1 MGGMGSTTAAYKGL
15 LSDPKA
21 VLRRVSAAG
30 MAYRNT
36 KGQNSLIGTRME
48 AAAEKE
54 AEGLCHMLQ
63 DQDILKR
70 EPPVSTCSDIRMQL
84 QAVLKAYHCKQDDTS
99 FSKKCM

>member
-1 MGGMGSTTAAYKGL
+1 MQADNAAADDKIFRRQAALQALVNRLPKEPAQLTPWEAYKGL

-48 AAAEKE
+48 AAAEKGSGRSLPYAAGSGYSE
-54 AEGLCHMLQ
+54 A
-63 DQDILKR
+63 
-70 EPPVSTCSDIRMQL
+70 
-84 QAVLKAYHCKQDDTS
+84 
-99 FSKKCM
+99 